1 VRNREIRLEAEAE
14 GLWLHV
20 GLCSVVYLSFSEA
33 QELQHRVRAFLDASP
48 IPNEPVPTEGLE
60 VVRYEPVEDVPDC
73 LPAITPPL
81 SPTEQSEAEMASER
95 G

>member
-1 VRNREIRLEAEAE
+1 MNARVKNQ
-14 GLWLHV
+14 
-20 GLCSVVYLSFSEA
+20 SVSV
-33 QELQHRVRAFLDASP
+33 
-48 IPNEPVPTEGLE
+48 EGLE

-81 SPTEQSEAEMASER
+81 TPTEQSEAEMAQER

>member
-1 VRNREIRLEAEAE
+1 MNA
-14 GLWLHV
+14 
-20 GLCSVVYLSFSEA
+20 
-33 QELQHRVRAFLDASP
+33 RV
-48 IPNEPVPTEGLE
+48 PNEPVSTEGLE

-81 SPTEQSEAEMASER
+81 SPAEQTEAEQAGVR